1 MVQHTAIICFLQCF
15 FSYIFLYRKQK
26 QKNFRQKCRGFIK
39 LKGSQLLKFVLV
51 WKKIDKKCLNNSD
64 NEIGNCRGSII
75 FRQTKQRYY
84 NWKWIPQNKLLSA
97 KGISVP
103 QHDDPMFEYL
113 LGKGS
118 TFTMCFLFFKTRS
131 QCTVDSATNSSY

>member
-64 NEIGNCRGSII
+64 NEI
-75 FRQTKQRYY
+75 
-84 NWKWIPQNKLLSA
+84 
-97 KGISVP
+97 
-103 QHDDPMFEYL
+103 
-113 LGKGS
+113 
-118 TFTMCFLFFKTRS
+118 
-131 QCTVDSATNSSY
+131 